1 MTTLQPAP
9 CRVEGTHSTVCHAT
23 SAKQVGTYSGCR
35 RHLRYAIILV
45 LLLNAMVYRVPS
57 VCADMTPVP
66 LPIFT
71 TDPNE
76 GHTYGAL
83 LALINEQEGT
93 VRSLLVPQAMWNSLL
108 GFSGAV
114 YYQRLLTADEGY
126 TLFASQSTQNQAE
139 YEVTYSNPALAHRR
153 YFFDG
158 KLGYENNRTARF
170 FGLGA
175 GSRKQDET
183 NYTLR
188 DIGGSATFG
197 WWVMP
202 ALRLSL
208 TERLRSVHIERGA
221 ETSLPFLRD
230 KFKGLPG
237 EKGSFVWAH
246 RFALTYDSRNAY
258 ETPTRGYFGQ
268 IFTEVAERALG
279 SQTTFVRYGLEGRL
293 LWPLFD
299 DRLVTVIRGL
309 VEWVDGT
316 KVPFFELSALGGE
329 DTLRGFG
336 SRRFR
341 DAGRIL
347 LNVEERVRIF
357 ALTVR
362 GMRTAF
368 ELALFAD
375 TGRVFH
381 TFATL
386 DTRRVQTVVGAGIR
400 LVVTSQIVAKIDV
413 GLGSE
418 GTAIFAGLHYP
429 F

>member
-1 MTTLQPAP
+1 MGQSSGDGQTRMRLSISYT
-9 CRVEGTHSTVCHAT
+9 RR
-23 SAKQVGTYSGCR
+23 SGCR
-35 RHLRYAIILV
+35 RRLRPSLV
-45 LLLNAMVYRVPS
+45 LALLLSAIGYGVPPAF
-57 VCADMTPVP
+57 ADMTPVP

-76 GHTYGAL
+76 GNTYGAL
-83 LALINEQEGT
+83 LALIDEQQGT
-93 VRSLLVPQAMWNSLL
+93 VRSLLVPQAMWNPLL
-108 GFSGAV
+108 GFTGAV
-114 YYQRLLTADEGY
+114 YYQRLLTPDEGY

-158 KLGYENNRTARF
+158 RLGYENNRTARF

-188 DIGGSATFG
+188 DVGASVTFG

-208 TERLRSVHIERGA
+208 TERLRSVHIDRGI

-237 EKGSFVWAH
+237 DKGSFVWAH
-246 RFALTYDSRNAY
+246 RFALTYDARNAY

-268 IFTEVAERALG
+268 IFAEVAEHALG
-279 SQTTFVRYGLEGRL
+279 SQATFVRYGLEGRL

-299 DRLVTVIRGL
+299 DRLVTVMRGL
-309 VEWVDGT
+309 VERVEGPE
-316 KVPFFELSALGGE
+316 VPFFELSSLGGE

-341 DAGRIL
+341 DTGRVL
-347 LNVEERVRIF
+347 LNVEERIRLF

-362 GMRTAF
+362 GLRTAF
-368 ELALFAD
+368 ELALFTE

-400 LVVTSQIVAKIDV
+400 LVVTSQIVAKIDIGV
-413 GLGSE
+413 GRE

>member
-1 MTTLQPAP
+1 
-9 CRVEGTHSTVCHAT
+9 
-23 SAKQVGTYSGCR
+23 
-35 RHLRYAIILV
+35 
-45 LLLNAMVYRVPS
+45 
-57 VCADMTPVP
+57 

-76 GHTYGAL
+76 GNTYGAL
-83 LALINEQEGT
+83 LALINEQEGS
-93 VRSLLVPQAMWNSLL
+93 VRSLLVPQATWNPLL
-108 GFSGAV
+108 GFTGAV
-114 YYQRLLTADEGY
+114 YYQRLLTPDEGY
-126 TLFASQSTQNQAE
+126 TLYASQSTENQAD
-139 YEVTYSNPALAHRR
+139 YEVTYVHPALAQRR
-153 YFFDG
+153 YFFEAR
-158 KLGYENNRTARF
+158 LGYENNRTARF

-175 GSRKQDET
+175 GSRKHDET

-188 DIGGSATFG
+188 DVGGAVTFG
-197 WWVMP
+197 WWLMP
-202 ALRLSL
+202 ALRFSL
-208 TERLRSVHIERGA
+208 TERLRLVHIDRGI

-230 KFKGLPG
+230 KFRGLAG

-246 RFALTYDSRNAY
+246 RVALTYDSRNGY
-258 ETPTRGYFGQ
+258 ETPTQGYFGQ
-268 IFTEVAERALG
+268 IFAEVAERALG
-279 SQTTFVRYGLEGRL
+279 SQAAFTRYGLEGRL

-299 DRLVTVIRGL
+299 DRLVTVLRGL
-309 VEWVDGT
+309 VERLEGSEL
-316 KVPFFELSALGGE
+316 PFFELSSLGGE

-341 DAGRIL
+341 DTGRIL
-347 LNVEERVRIF
+347 LNVEERIRLF

-362 GMRTAF
+362 GLRTAF
-368 ELALFAD
+368 ELALFTD

-386 DTRRVQTVVGAGIR
+386 DTRRVQTVVGAGLR
-400 LVVTSQIVAKIDV
+400 LVVTSQIVAKLDV

>member
-1 MTTLQPAP
+1 
-9 CRVEGTHSTVCHAT
+9 
-23 SAKQVGTYSGCR
+23 
-35 RHLRYAIILV
+35 
-45 LLLNAMVYRVPS
+45 
-57 VCADMTPVP
+57 MTPVP

-76 GHTYGAL
+76 GNTYGAL
-83 LALINEQEGT
+83 LALIDEQQGT

-108 GFSGAV
+108 GFRGAV
-114 YYQRLLTADEGY
+114 YYQRLLTPDEGY

-158 KLGYENNRTARF
+158 RLGYENNRTARF

-188 DIGGSATFG
+188 DVGASVTFG

-208 TERLRSVHIERGA
+208 TERLRSVHIDRGI

-237 EKGSFVWAH
+237 DKGSFVWAH

-268 IFTEVAERALG
+268 IFAEVAEHALG
-279 SQTTFVRYGLEGRL
+279 SQAAFVRYGLEGRL

-299 DRLVTVIRGL
+299 DRLVTVMRGL
-309 VEWVDGT
+309 VEQVEGT
-316 KVPFFELSALGGE
+316 AVPFFELSALGGE

-341 DAGRIL
+341 DTGRVL
-347 LNVEERVRIF
+347 LNVEERIRLF

-362 GMRTAF
+362 GLHTAF
-368 ELALFAD
+368 ELALFTE

>member
-1 MTTLQPAP
+1 MRLSIAHTQRP
-9 CRVEGTHSTVCHAT
+9 
-23 SAKQVGTYSGCR
+23 GCR
-35 RHLRYAIILV
+35 WRLRPFLILA
-45 LLLNAMVYRVPS
+45 LLLSALGYGIPHA
-57 VCADMTPVP
+57 CADITPVP

-76 GHTYGAL
+76 GDTYGAL
-83 LALINEQEGT
+83 LALINEQEGS
-93 VRSLLVPQAMWNSLL
+93 VRSLLVPQATWNPLL

-114 YYQRLLTADEGY
+114 YYQRLLAPDESY
-126 TLFASQSTQNQAE
+126 TIYASQSTENQAD
-139 YEVTYSNPALAHRR
+139 YEVTYSNPALAQRR

-158 KLGYENNRTARF
+158 RLGYENNRTARF

-175 GSRKQDET
+175 DSRKQDET
-183 NYTLR
+183 NFTLR
-188 DIGGSATFG
+188 DIGGAVTFG
-197 WWVMP
+197 WWLMP
-202 ALRLSL
+202 ALRFSL
-208 TERLRSVHIERGA
+208 TDRLRLVDIGHGVV
-221 ETSLPFLRD
+221 TSLPFLGD
-230 KFKGLPG
+230 KFKDLPG
-237 EKGSFVWAH
+237 VQGSFVWAH
-246 RFALTYDSRNAY
+246 RLDLTYDSRNGY

-268 IFTEVAERALG
+268 IFVEVAESALG
-279 SQTTFVRYGLEGRL
+279 SQASFVRYGLEGRL

-299 DRLVTVIRGL
+299 DRLVTVMRGL
-309 VEWVDGT
+309 VERVEGT
-316 KVPFFELSALGGE
+316 EVPFFELSALGGE

-341 DAGRIL
+341 DNGRIL
-347 LNVEERVRIF
+347 LNVEERIRLF

-362 GMRTAF
+362 GLRTAVA
-368 ELALFAD
+368 LALFVD
-375 TGRVFH
+375 IGRVFH

-386 DTRRVQTVVGAGIR
+386 DTRHVQTVVGAGVR

>member
-1 MTTLQPAP
+1 MRLSISHTQ
-9 CRVEGTHSTVCHAT
+9 R
-23 SAKQVGTYSGCR
+23 SGCR
-35 RHLRYAIILV
+35 RRLRPSFVLA
-45 LLLNAMVYRVPS
+45 LLLSAIGYGVPHAF
-57 VCADMTPVP
+57 ADMTPVP

-76 GHTYGAL
+76 GNTYGAL
-83 LALINEQEGT
+83 LALIDEQEGI
-93 VRSLLVPQAMWNSLL
+93 VRSLLVPQAMWNPLL
-108 GFSGAV
+108 GFTGAV
-114 YYQRLLTADEGY
+114 YYQRLLTPDEGY

-158 KLGYENNRTARF
+158 RLGYENNRTARF

-188 DIGGSATFG
+188 DVGASVTFG

-208 TERLRSVHIERGA
+208 TERLRSVHIDRGI

-237 EKGSFVWAH
+237 DKGSFVWAH

-268 IFTEVAERALG
+268 IFAEVAEHALG
-279 SQTTFVRYGLEGRL
+279 SQAAFVRYGLEGRL

-299 DRLVTVIRGL
+299 DRLVTVMRGL
-309 VEWVDGT
+309 VERVEGPE
-316 KVPFFELSALGGE
+316 VPFFELSALGGE

-341 DAGRIL
+341 DTGRVL
-347 LNVEERVRIF
+347 LNVEERIRLF

-362 GMRTAF
+362 GLRTAF
-368 ELALFAD
+368 ELALFTE